1 MKKSPEVEGKA
12 YYPVQT
18 DLPMAAAMQALR
30 RGEATPEQQTKLTD
44 WLINDVCRTYDLSWR
59 ESERE
64 TSFAEGRRFV
74 GLQLVKFIKIDL
86 NLLKRKLHDVRE

>member
-1 MKKSPEVEGKA
+1 MQKDSKAEAKS

-18 DLPMAAAMQALR
+18 NLPMAAAMQALR
-30 RGEATPEQQTKLTD
+30 RGEATPEQQIKLTD
-44 WLINDVCRTYDLSWR
+44 WIINDVCRTYDLSWR